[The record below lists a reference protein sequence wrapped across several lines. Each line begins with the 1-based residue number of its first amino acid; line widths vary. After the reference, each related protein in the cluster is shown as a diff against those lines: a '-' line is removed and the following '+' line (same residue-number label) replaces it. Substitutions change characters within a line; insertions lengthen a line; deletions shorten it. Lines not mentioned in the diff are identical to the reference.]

1 MKIETFCP
9 LFPGFY
15 STIFEPSEESE
26 IQFWNQENGTD
37 LSYDDFEFDYDDYR
51 DRVARAFVD
60 SFESNFQ
67 DIIPSDIKYQSISS
81 PQYYNFS
88 NDSINIEVEFDFAR
102 FMETVNENKENI
114 REYIR
119 DNYTSRDGF
128 NSFHSNNVEDWC
140 DKEYVLE
147 NGSHRV
153 GALMEALVLTI
164 IDQDDIN
171 YWAESEMFYIDYKVK
186 NED

>member
-15 STIFEPSEESE
+15 GTIFEPSEENE

-51 DRVARAFVD
+51 DRVARAFVN

-102 FMETVNENKENI
+102 FMKIVNENKENI

-119 DNYTSRDGF
+119 ENYTSRDGF

-147 NGSHRV
+147 NESHRV
-153 GALMEALVLTI
+153 GALMEALLLTI